1 LKGDYKYIANRY
13 NQERIE
19 IIKAQSKDNL
29 AAQMTYTDGHIG
41 VGTRGMKFNPEYLE
55 YDQLYKVAVDLKE
68 KNNLAKNPEYAQ
80 KMKEMKAELTK
91 HLEPFNRPYG
101 EFIAGPGAVAPG
113 QIDEQIA
120 SLKAHILA
128 GGYVGKK
135 KPSDSKKKEASA
147 KKKNKKKK

>member
-1 LKGDYKYIANRY
+1 
-13 NQERIE
+13 
-19 IIKAQSKDNL
+19 
-29 AAQMTYTDGHIG
+29 
-41 VGTRGMKFNPEYLE
+41 
-55 YDQLYKVAVDLKE
+55 
-68 KNNLAKNPEYAQ
+68 
-80 KMKEMKAELTK
+80 MKEMKAELTK

-135 KPSDSKKKEASA
+135 KPSEPKKKEASA